1 MEPIIHTVDYSS
13 LITQITPNEHIV
25 KEWKERMDKWAD
37 IKLRENMGG
46 NIAMHKSITL

>member
-1 MEPIIHTVDYSS
+1 MDKKELYIIVSRPII
-13 LITQITPNEHIV
+13 PNEHIV